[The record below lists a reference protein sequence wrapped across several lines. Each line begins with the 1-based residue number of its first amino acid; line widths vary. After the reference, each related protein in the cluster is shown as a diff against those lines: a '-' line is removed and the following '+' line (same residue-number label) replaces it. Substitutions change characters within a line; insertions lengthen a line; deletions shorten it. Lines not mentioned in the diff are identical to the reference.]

1 MRRIALR
8 LLALLAVACAVALAV
23 LWLVPSNQ
31 YLLLP
36 DTARPV
42 APLVHIAGERP
53 DSAGGGIYM
62 VDVSI
67 RRASLLERFFPGI
80 DKGSTLV
87 PASALGP
94 PGQTDAQRQQQGL
107 AEMSDSQKIA
117 AAVALRSLGRKVR
130 ATPTGAEVVLAF
142 PHMPAAGRL
151 EPGDVIV
158 AARGHPV
165 RSPDD
170 LRAVMRGQVPGKPVA
185 VTVARSG
192 RRLTLTLP
200 TVPDAND
207 PKRAVV
213 GVEVQQGASITLPVK
228 IRIETGDIGGPSAGL
243 AFALDIVDELD
254 RDLDNGDRIAATG
267 ELDLAGRVLEIGG
280 IKQKTIGAEEAG
292 ASIFLVPKANA
303 AEARRYAKNIRVVA
317 VSTFR
322 QALSTLAS
330 R

>member
-1 MRRIALR
+1 
-8 LLALLAVACAVALAV
+8 
-23 LWLVPSNQ
+23 
-31 YLLLP
+31 
-36 DTARPV
+36 
-42 APLVHIAGERP
+42 
-53 DSAGGGIYM
+53 
-62 VDVSI
+62 
-67 RRASLLERFFPGI
+67 
-80 DKGSTLV
+80 
-87 PASALGP
+87 
-94 PGQTDAQRQQQGL
+94 
-107 AEMSDSQKIA
+107 
-117 AAVALRSLGRKVR
+117 
-130 ATPTGAEVVLAF
+130 
-142 PHMPAAGRL
+142 
-151 EPGDVIV
+151 
-158 AARGHPV
+158 
-165 RSPDD
+165 
-170 LRAVMRGQVPGKPVA
+170 MRGQVPGKPVA